1 MMFPVLQRKEKGAI
15 ISALHVN
22 LLLIITLMGEGG
34 IDGDMRNKRR
44 EEKRKRKERFL
55 FRLKSSAEINE

>member
-44 EEKRKRKERFL
+44 ERFL

>member
-34 IDGDMRNKRR
+34 NGGIDGDMRNKRR
-44 EEKRKRKERFL
+44 ERFL